1 MPEIAVQS
9 LIDRIRIK
17 TDLRDSQFFTDDELI
32 TLINESRSSL
42 YNFILSN
49 GDESMNLTEAT
60 LELDDEGKATLPSD
74 WINIVSVSS
83 EEYGYPLEIRPVT
96 VVERNRGLYNELYGP
111 LQYVIIS
118 NQIDVNPNT
127 VKSVKVLYNA
137 TPTTVTA
144 VSDTITTVHNE
155 DRYIV
160 ADVCIS
166 VNETAEKSTISAEK
180 ERMKAEQE
188 ILGILSSRQT
198 GLPKKIVDTKG
209 INDIRYVYRR
219 RRKW

>member
-32 TLINESRSSL
+32 TLINESRSYL

-118 NQIDVNPNT
+118 NQIDVNPN
-127 VKSVKVLYNA
+127 
-137 TPTTVTA
+137 
-144 VSDTITTVHNE
+144 
-155 DRYIV
+155 
-160 ADVCIS
+160 
-166 VNETAEKSTISAEK
+166 
-180 ERMKAEQE
+180 
-188 ILGILSSRQT
+188 
-198 GLPKKIVDTKG
+198 
-209 INDIRYVYRR
+209 
-219 RRKW
+219 